1 MLRLAMALLC
11 LWTAAPT
18 VPLVMAQLL
27 KMRTVGVTASKSMV
41 IITLKLQLRKAL
53 L

>member
-11 LWTAAPT
+11 LWAAAPT
-18 VPLVMAQLL
+18 VLLAKAQLL
-27 KMRTVGVTASKSMV
+27 KMRTVGVTVSKSRV
-41 IITLKLQLRKAL
+41 IITLKLQLRKTL